1 VARLLSLEILE
12 IMILFFTLILVWLSL
27 MLLTRGGGESYSID
41 KDSPF
46 RGQTVPHREGI
57 DGAGRDFTYN
67 RLESTALDSTVR
79 G

>member
-1 VARLLSLEILE
+1 MWPFDIECEIDNE
-12 IMILFFTLILVWLSL
+12 FTIYLVPRMELDDC
-27 MLLTRGGGESYSID
+27 IV

-46 RGQTVPHREGI
+46 RGQTVPHREGV